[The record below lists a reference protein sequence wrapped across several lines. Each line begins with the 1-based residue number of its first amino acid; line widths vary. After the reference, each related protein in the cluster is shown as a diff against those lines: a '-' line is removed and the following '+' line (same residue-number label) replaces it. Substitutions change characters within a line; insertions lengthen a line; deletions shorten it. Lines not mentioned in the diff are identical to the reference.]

1 MKKIELY
8 RLKGL
13 YREDFVVEGYRFGGE
28 ENSACI
34 VGALRGNEMQQ
45 LYICSQL
52 IKVLKELEA
61 HGAITHGHGILVVPT
76 ANSYSMNV
84 GKRFWAVDN
93 IDINRTF
100 PGDLRG
106 DTTKQ
111 IAGELFEKVK

>member
-45 LYICSQL
+45 LYYL
-52 IKVLKELEA
+52 F
-61 HGAITHGHGILVVPT
+61 T
-76 ANSYSMNV
+76 A
-84 GKRFWAVDN
+84 D
-93 IDINRTF
+93 
-100 PGDLRG
+100 
-106 DTTKQ
+106 
-111 IAGELFEKVK
+111 

>member
-61 HGAITHGHGILVVPT
+61 HGAITHGHGISGC
-76 ANSYSMNV
+76 AD
-84 GKRFWAVDN
+84 GK
-93 IDINRTF
+93 
-100 PGDLRG
+100 
-106 DTTKQ
+106 Q
-111 IAGELFEKVK
+111 LFHECWQTVLGSG

>member
-45 LYICSQL
+45 LYETIVSRKSDAQ
-52 IKVLKELEA
+52 E
-61 HGAITHGHGILVVPT
+61 GSYT
-76 ANSYSMNV
+76 AY
-84 GKRFWAVDN
+84 
-93 IDINRTF
+93 
-100 PGDLRG
+100 
-106 DTTKQ
+106 
-111 IAGELFEKVK
+111 LFEKGRAGSTRGDYTWTRHSGCANGKQLFHECWQTVLGSG

>member
-52 IKVLKELEA
+52 IKVLKSWKHTGRL
-61 HGAITHGHGILVVPT
+61 HMDT
-76 ANSYSMNV
+76 A
-84 GKRFWAVDN
+84 FWLCRRQTV
-93 IDINRTF
+93 I
-100 PGDLRG
+100 P
-106 DTTKQ
+106 
-111 IAGELFEKVK
+111 

>member
-61 HGAITHGHGILVVPT
+61 HGAITWTRHSGC
-76 ANSYSMNV
+76 AN
-84 GKRFWAVDN
+84 GK
-93 IDINRTF
+93 
-100 PGDLRG
+100 
-106 DTTKQ
+106 Q
-111 IAGELFEKVK
+111 LFHECWQTVLGSG

>member
-52 IKVLKELEA
+52 IKVLWTRHSGCA
-61 HGAITHGHGILVVPT
+61 D
-76 ANSYSMNV
+76 
-84 GKRFWAVDN
+84 GK
-93 IDINRTF
+93 
-100 PGDLRG
+100 
-106 DTTKQ
+106 Q
-111 IAGELFEKVK
+111 LFHECWQTVLGSG

>member
-61 HGAITHGHGILVVPT
+61 HGADYTRTRHSGC
-76 ANSYSMNV
+76 AD
-84 GKRFWAVDN
+84 GK
-93 IDINRTF
+93 
-100 PGDLRG
+100 
-106 DTTKQ
+106 Q
-111 IAGELFEKVK
+111 LFHECWQTVLGSG